1 MIKDPFVYIE
11 HISAC
16 IDRIKEYTNGVDES
30 RFLKD
35 NLIQDAVIRNFEIIG
50 EATKKLD
57 EDFRIMYA
65 HVEWKKIAGMR
76 DKLIHDYIGVDIG
89 LFGELLKTSFPYSI
103 PIFDSQMKEI
113 LKKEKGL

>member
-1 MIKDPFVYIE
+1 MIKDPIVYIE
-11 HISAC
+11 HISVC
-16 IDRIKEYTNGVDES
+16 IDRIKDYSNGIDES
-30 RFLKD
+30 RFLSD

-57 EDFRIMYA
+57 EDFRVKYA

-76 DKLIHDYIGVDIG
+76 DKLIHDYIGVDIWAVWRVV
-89 LFGELLKTSFPYSI
+89 ENII

-113 LKKEKGL
+113 LKKEK